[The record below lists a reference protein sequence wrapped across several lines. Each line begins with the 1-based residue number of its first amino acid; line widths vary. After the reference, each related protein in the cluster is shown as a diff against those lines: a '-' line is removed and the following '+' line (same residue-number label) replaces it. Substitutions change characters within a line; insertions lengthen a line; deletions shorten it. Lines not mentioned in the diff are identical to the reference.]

1 MENRT
6 NWEAEIR
13 SEPRSVRRLRFD
25 LGHPPRPKP
34 PVLPV
39 PDSKPD
45 R

>member
-6 NWEAEIR
+6 QREVEIR
-13 SEPRSVRRLRFD
+13 SQPPAIRRLRFD

>member
-6 NWEAEIR
+6 TREVEIR
-13 SEPRSVRRLRFD
+13 SEQRGVRHLRFD